1 MEITTLVENYLYE
14 EKNER
19 LKPQHGLSL
28 YIELENKVILFDAG
42 KDDLFY
48 ENSKVLGKDI
58 EKVDYLV
65 LSHAHYDHVGGLE
78 KFLGINKKA
87 KIIVNKNV
95 TEKVY
100 SKRLG
105 NYKYIGIPINLVLEN
120 LGRFIF
126 VEEEYKLDEKINF
139 IINKNHMGDSLKGNS
154 HLYKKVESE
163 YKLDDFDHELIMV
176 IEEEKDKLVVF
187 TGCSH
192 SGVLNM
198 VKSVEDK
205 YPEKSIIGLVGGFH
219 LQDNVTKKL
228 IEPVERVEDLGNK
241 LKKIPQIYTG
251 HCTGK
256 EGFKVLQKILGDQ
269 IKEFHTG
276 KIFKL

>member
-1 MEITTLVENYLYE
+1 MKITTLVENYLYE

-48 ENSKVLGKDI
+48 ENSKILGKDI
-58 EKVDYLV
+58 AKVDYLV

-139 IINKNHMGDSLKGNS
+139 IINKNHIGDSLKGNS

-256 EGFKVLQKILGDQ
+256 EGFKVLQKILGNQ

>member
-1 MEITTLVENYLYE
+1 MKITTLVENYLYE

-48 ENSKVLGKDI
+48 ENSKILGKDI

-139 IINKNHMGDSLKGNS
+139 IINKNHIGDSLKGNS

>member
-205 YPEKSIIGLVGGFH
+205 YPEKSIKGLVGGFH

-276 KIFKL
+276 KIFRI

>member
-1 MEITTLVENYLYE
+1 MKITTLVENYLYE

-48 ENSKVLGKDI
+48 ENSKILGKDI

-139 IINKNHMGDSLKGNS
+139 IINKNHIGDSLKGNS

-256 EGFKVLQKILGDQ
+256 EGFRVLQKILGDQ